1 MKSIKY
7 NTDEL
12 EIDLQLRGQI
22 TLLQGNTA
30 AGKSYLFNVLKGMD
44 CTDNLYFINYN
55 MATGNENVKAI
66 VDYITNN
73 SDKVILIDQ
82 SDDIFELHPELE
94 ETIAEDYKNQYII
107 IGRNPELIIN
117 PSCVSELHI
126 ENRKATLHY
135 LFPEPLTR

>member
-1 MKSIKY
+1 
-7 NTDEL
+7 
-12 EIDLQLRGQI
+12 
-22 TLLQGNTA
+22 
-30 AGKSYLFNVLKGMD
+30 
-44 CTDNLYFINYN
+44 

-107 IGRNPELIIN
+107 IGRNPELIVI
-117 PSCVSELHI
+117 P
-126 ENRKATLHY
+126 AMY
-135 LFPEPLTR
+135 LSYI

>member
-107 IGRNPELIIN
+107 IGRNPELIVI
-117 PSCVSELHI
+117 P
-126 ENRKATLHY
+126 AMY
-135 LFPEPLTR
+135 LSYI

>member
-1 MKSIKY
+1 MHY
-7 NTDEL
+7 ER
-12 EIDLQLRGQI
+12 EWQA
-22 TLLQGNTA
+22 QGNTA

-82 SDDIFELHPELE
+82 SDDIF
-94 ETIAEDYKNQYII
+94 
-107 IGRNPELIIN
+107 
-117 PSCVSELHI
+117 
-126 ENRKATLHY
+126 
-135 LFPEPLTR
+135 